1 MRRESHERQSGL
13 ESMNSTLLFFHLFL
27 RSLLSTIGRVPPRP
41 TVVIRAGS
49 TPRLC
54 RCSPGCPVRSPDGNR
69 PLSYGAEIFGFD
81 CQGNGV
87 FVTVAVWGDIEEE
100 WALGAAGIR
109 CAAGVDDRKLCPI
122 GSFRGLAVWS
132 RAVPLQS
139 CREIPVSGQD
149 PDHGAFRIED
159 AQRPL
164 CHRTE
169 PCRGQTK

>member
-1 MRRESHERQSGL
+1 MRRESHDRQSGL
-13 ESMNSTLLFFHLFL
+13 ESMNSTLLFCHLFL

-87 FVTVAVWGDIEEE
+87 FVTVAVGGERLGLYRYGDVRWRDIEEE
-100 WALGAAGIR
+100 RALGAAGMR
-109 CAAGVDDRKLCPI
+109 CAAGVDD
-122 GSFRGLAVWS
+122 
-132 RAVPLQS
+132 
-139 CREIPVSGQD
+139 
-149 PDHGAFRIED
+149 
-159 AQRPL
+159 
-164 CHRTE
+164 
-169 PCRGQTK
+169 